1 MVDFHWNWLND
12 SPAFWTVVIAVFLVG
27 AVYYLLIQ
35 RKKPAHL
42 QAPEGEV
49 YADEAPPATAP
60 TA

>member
-1 MVDFHWNWLND
+1 
-12 SPAFWTVVIAVFLVG
+12 VIAVALVG
-27 AVYYLLIQ
+27 AVSYLVQ